1 METVVR
7 ILGYSFDQPAQA
19 HEAREVLMERY
30 GMRPGDAQVADLA
43 DDGFVLG
50 IRAREENIPD
60 LARSL
65 RDLGGDP
72 LVDVDEK
79 LTGLQ
84 PRS

>member
-1 METVVR
+1 MQR
-7 ILGYSFDQPAQA
+7 
-19 HEAREVLMERY
+19 ARVAT
-30 GMRPGDAQVADLA
+30 GGRPKAR
-43 DDGFVLG
+43 FVLG